1 MQNKLKYPL
10 IAINFIPVPPN
21 PPPMTIATIGDIKAK
36 IAHLPDDM
44 KVYVVDGDSLMPM
57 SDSSG
62 TFQAT
67 EESEEIFVIV
77 SILAETEDEED
88 EDLSTIHEELSEA
101 EMAYAFPIYKN

>member
-21 PPPMTIATIGDIKAK
+21 PPPMTIADLKAK

-44 KVYVVDGDSLMPM
+44 EVYVVDCDSPMPM
-57 SDSSG
+57 SDVSG

-88 EDLSTIHEELSEA
+88 EDLSTIHEELSEV